1 MTLALFDLDN
11 TLLSGDSDYEWGN
24 FLVRKNLVNAVH
36 YERANQKFYADYQ
49 AGQLDIVE
57 FSAFSFEPLTRF
69 SIAQLAQLHQE
80 FMHEVILPLITQA
93 ARDLVA
99 YHQAQQHTVA
109 IITATN
115 QFITAPIAKEFSIPH
130 LIATQPKM
138 HNGHY
143 TTEIEGIPCFKEGKV
158 TRLSAWMQENQQDL
172 AGSYFYSDSHN
183 DLPLMEKVDTAI
195 AVDPDDILRDIALAK
210 DWKIISLRNSC

>member
-24 FLVRKNLVNAVH
+24 FLVRKKLVDEQYYA
-36 YERANQKFYADYQ
+36 YANQKFYADYQ
-49 AGQLDIVE
+49 AGKLDIVE

-69 SIAQLAQLHQE
+69 SMPQLAQLHQE
-80 FMHEVILPLITQA
+80 FMHEVILPLITQT

-99 YHQAQQHTVA
+99 YHQAQHHTVA

-115 QFITAPIAKEFSIPH
+115 QFITAPIAAEFSISH
-130 LIATQPKM
+130 LIATQVKM
-138 HNGHY
+138 VAGHY

-158 TRLSAWMQENQQDL
+158 ERLAAWIQENNQHL

-183 DLPLMEKVDTAI
+183 DLPLMHQVDTAI
-195 AVDPDDILRDIALAK
+195 AVDPDEKLRKIALLEG
-210 DWKIISLRNSC
+210 WKIISLRH

>member
-24 FLVRKNLVNAVH
+24 FLVRKKLVDAVH
-36 YERANQKFYADYQ
+36 YEQANQKFYADYQ
-49 AGQLDIVE
+49 AGTLDIVA
-57 FSAFSFEPLTRF
+57 FSAFSFEVLARL
-69 SIAQLAQLHQE
+69 SLSQLARLHQE
-80 FMHEVILPLITQA
+80 FMHDVILPLITQK

-99 YHQAQQHTVA
+99 HHQAQQHTVA

-130 LIATQPKM
+130 LIATQPKIR
-138 HNGHY
+138 NGHY

-158 TRLSAWMQENQQDL
+158 SRLAAWMQENNQHL

-183 DLPLMEKVDTAI
+183 DLPLMRQVDTAI
-195 AVDPDDILRDIALAK
+195 AVDPDAALRDIALSEG
-210 DWKIISLRNSC
+210 WKIISLRT

>member
-24 FLVRKNLVNAVH
+24 FLVRKNLVDAAH
-36 YERANQKFYADYQ
+36 YEQANQKFYKDYK
-49 AGQLDIVE
+49 AGKLDIVE

-69 SIAQLAQLHQE
+69 SAEQLAQLHQE
-80 FMHEVILPLITQA
+80 FMHAVILPLIPQK

-99 YHQAQQHTVA
+99 YHQEQQHTLA

-138 HNGHY
+138 HKGRY

-158 TRLSAWMQENQQDL
+158 TRLAAWMQDNNQNL

-183 DLPLMEKVDTAI
+183 DLPLMLQVDTAI
-195 AVDPDDILRDIALAK
+195 AVDPDETLGDIAVSK
-210 DWKIISLRNSC
+210 GWEIISLRD